1 MSLLTNSNYKALSFT
16 AVSEGLSFIHDNRQL
31 VNLQERY
38 KYNLKFVSIY
48 YKINS
53 IILIV

>member
-16 AVSEGLSFIHDNRQL
+16 AVGEGLSFIHDNRQL